1 MSQSAAPGRNR
12 FDFGLREERNAR
24 LLIELALAE
33 DLESIGDLTSTATI
47 PAEGRGVAAFIA
59 RAPGVLCGTP
69 ILDRLAERF
78 DLDPWPDGRR
88 VAYDPGMAD
97 GAVLAP
103 GARIARIQGSMRSL
117 LTLERT
123 ALNFLQRLSGVASK
137 TAPFAAAVAG
147 TRAVVLDTRKTT
159 PGWRAL
165 EKYAVRVG
173 GGSNHRIGLH
183 DGVLIKDNH
192 LAWLDHTGDPIGAAV
207 AAGRALAPAG
217 TPVEVEVDRL
227 DQLDRA
233 LACRPDIILIDNFP
247 LADMAEAVQR
257 RDAVAPGVQLEASGG
272 VNLETIA
279 AIARTGVDRISVGAL
294 THSAPALDLALDFE
308 AVIPTRATPG

>member
-1 MSQSAAPGRNR
+1 MSAGTPAAADRNR
-12 FDFGLREERNAR
+12 FGFGLLEERNAR

-33 DLESIGDLTSTATI
+33 DLDALGDLTSMATI
-47 PAEGRGVAAFIA
+47 PAEGRGVAVFVA

-69 ILDRLAERF
+69 ILDRLADRF
-78 DLDPWPDGRR
+78 GLEPWPDGAR
-88 VAYDPGMAD
+88 VDYPSGHAD
-97 GAVLAP
+97 GAILRP
-103 GARIARIQGSMRSL
+103 GDRVARVRGPMRAL

-123 ALNFLQRLSGVASK
+123 ALNFLQRLSGVASQ
-137 TAPFAAAVAG
+137 TARYVAAAAG
-147 TRAVVLDTRKTT
+147 HRAVVLDTRKTT

-165 EKYAVRVG
+165 EKYAVRAG
-173 GGSNHRIGLH
+173 GGANHRIGLY

-192 LAWLDHTGDPIGAAV
+192 LAWLEAGGDPIGRAV

-217 TPVEVEVDRL
+217 TPVEVEVDGL
-227 DQLDRA
+227 AQLDRA
-233 LACRPDIILIDNFP
+233 LACRPDIVLIDNFP
-247 LADMAEAVQR
+247 TADMVEAVRR
-257 RDAVAPGVQLEASGG
+257 RDAAAPGVLLEASGG

-308 AVIPTRATPG
+308 AVIPGG